1 MYILH
6 IDTFKYNTNAPHS
19 LTLLYLK
26 IMHSWAPRTVRSAA
40 PAPGTPYPQTEIYFD
55 AHQVIDKYETFNG
68 HLAKDL
74 LLHKH
79 RTCFIPGLPRGRGR
93 RGPRPRNRGSSHRI
107 APRPRPALQ
116 PLELTSDR
124 REDAL
129 EAFEAFVVSE
139 ALEVVEAAV
148 GV

>member
-79 RTCFIPGLPRGRGR
+79 RTCFIPGLPRERGR
-93 RGPRPRNRGSSHRI
+93 RIPRPRNRGSSHRI
-107 APRPRPALQ
+107 APRRCPGVQFNRHF
-116 PLELTSDR
+116 ELRAQNLARNWATFWAKFSTR
-124 REDAL
+124 APQ
-129 EAFEAFVVSE
+129 V
-139 ALEVVEAAV
+139 
-148 GV
+148 